1 MGAENGSEQA
11 DEKHLS
17 SKLKTMKFMQRSEDR
32 ARADAEQKIEQ
43 KRVDE
48 SHWRAIYADSVFS
61 KSTPRTVEY
70 ETSYLKMPSGD
81 TAVKSDG
88 TRGEGG
94 NSSIALGRKSFKSF
108 NVQVEQA
115 NKDVEMRERDEQ
127 GEKTTIVDDEEM
139 AKKLSTS
146 RSNEPKEP
154 KPVSLRQRNS
164 EHKRKRT

>member
-1 MGAENGSEQA
+1 MKAENGSEQA

-17 SKLKTMKFMQRSEDR
+17 SKLKTMKFMQRSEDK

-48 SHWRAIYADSVFS
+48 SHWHAIYADSVFS
-61 KSTPRTVEY
+61 KSTARTVEY
-70 ETSYLKMPSGD
+70 EPSYLKMPSGD

-94 NSSIALGRKSFKSF
+94 NTSVALGRRSFKSF

-115 NKDVEMRERDEQ
+115 NKDVEMRGEQ
-127 GEKTTIVDDEEM
+127 EGVSTVDDEEM
-139 AKKLSTS
+139 AKKLTTS
-146 RSNEPKEP
+146 RSNEPKERQD

-164 EHKRKRT
+164 EHKRKRN